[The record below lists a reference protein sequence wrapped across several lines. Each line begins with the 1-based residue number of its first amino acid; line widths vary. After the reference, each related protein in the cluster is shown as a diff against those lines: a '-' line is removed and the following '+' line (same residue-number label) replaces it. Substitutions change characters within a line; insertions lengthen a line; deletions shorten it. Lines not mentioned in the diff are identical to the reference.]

1 MHVSS
6 IQLTFLRILLVI
18 GVSAHNKAASTLVDG
33 RLLHVEFKKDLK
45 DISWNRLIFT
55 KRTTIFLQAAV
66 EYRNT
71 VGITVEKQN
80 GFSY

>member
-1 MHVSS
+1 MSS
-6 IQLTFLRILLVI
+6 ILLTFLRILLVI
-18 GVSAHNKAASTLVDG
+18 EVSAHNKTASTLVDG
-33 RLLHVEFKKDLK
+33 RLLQVEFKEDLK
-45 DISWNRLIFT
+45 DISWSHLIFT
-55 KRTTIFLQAAV
+55 KITTFFLQAAV